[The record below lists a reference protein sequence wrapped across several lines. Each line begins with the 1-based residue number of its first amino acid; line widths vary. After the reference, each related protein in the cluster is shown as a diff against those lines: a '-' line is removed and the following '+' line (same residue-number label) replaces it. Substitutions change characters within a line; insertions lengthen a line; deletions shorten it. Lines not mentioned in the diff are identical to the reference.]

1 MPDHVRFLAAP
12 EPKAKSADSFLSE
25 WKEWT
30 ANSIERLSL
39 AQDKFL
45 TVKGLG
51 ETPKPARVRYPS
63 LDFPFTR

>member
-30 ANSIERLSL
+30 ANGIERLSL
-39 AQDKFL
+39 ALPVWAQARAAANRSAL
-45 TVKGLG
+45 
-51 ETPKPARVRYPS
+51 KP
-63 LDFPFTR
+63 T